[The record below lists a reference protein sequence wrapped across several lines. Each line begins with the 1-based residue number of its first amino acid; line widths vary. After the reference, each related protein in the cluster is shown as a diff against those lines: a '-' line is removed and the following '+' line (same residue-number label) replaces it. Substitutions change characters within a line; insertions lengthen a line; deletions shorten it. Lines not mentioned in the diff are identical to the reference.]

1 MALYGGQRELGIPEP
16 HEPGHI
22 RECRNE
28 VRAKCQCEEIWA
40 ANSTVPEPPPLAA
53 WRSTQTG
60 GARKPLPAPV
70 SRPGACSRLLEYGEL
85 ADGVVLRAL
94 WCTDVVCDTSRYRRR
109 TRPDHH
115 WRCVPWVVTHR
126 VCAVSV
132 LHSYSREAVA
142 WLETLPPLDSAGGL
156 NSGVTRAGL
165 EVAPNLTVS
174 GQPSISW
181 RGPWLQGEP

>member
-70 SRPGACSRLLEYGEL
+70 SRPGAWPRSNG
-85 ADGVVLRAL
+85 ADPKTKPVKSPV
-94 WCTDVVCDTSRYRRR
+94 
-109 TRPDHH
+109 
-115 WRCVPWVVTHR
+115 
-126 VCAVSV
+126 
-132 LHSYSREAVA
+132 
-142 WLETLPPLDSAGGL
+142 AGGPRQDTVPFL
-156 NSGVTRAGL
+156 SCL
-165 EVAPNLTVS
+165 EEQKLRFQ
-174 GQPSISW
+174 GQEHSAALRVPVRLGGKS
-181 RGPWLQGEP
+181 